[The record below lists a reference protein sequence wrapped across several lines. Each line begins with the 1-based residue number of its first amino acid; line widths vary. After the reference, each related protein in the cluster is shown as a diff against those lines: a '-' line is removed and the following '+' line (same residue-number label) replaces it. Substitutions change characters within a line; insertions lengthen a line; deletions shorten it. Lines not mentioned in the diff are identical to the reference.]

1 MPDVEDRF
9 LRIRQVAP
17 KWFATVDLHPNS
29 REITTFS
36 WEGKQHHFTRISQG
50 YKSSPII
57 AHNTLSWA
65 LDSFHTPEEV
75 TIFSCIDD
83 PLLIANDKQILH
95 KTVADLI
102 AHLTNEGLIN

>member
-1 MPDVEDRF
+1 
-9 LRIRQVAP
+9 
-17 KWFATVDLHPNS
+17 
-29 REITTFS
+29 
-36 WEGKQHHFTRISQG
+36 
-50 YKSSPII
+50 
-57 AHNTLSWA
+57 LSWA